1 METLIEEG
9 SQEPNALPGRLN
21 IRLLAAL
28 LMVNVETMA
37 PPIKAD
43 IVKRAHISSQ
53 AIYFES

>member
-28 LMVNVETMA
+28 LMVNDETMA
-37 PPIKAD
+37 PRIKAD
-43 IVKRAHISSQ
+43 IVK
-53 AIYFES
+53 